1 MKAYQWLTLSA
12 AIVITGFEALLFTS
26 TTRNVS
32 PIETQAVVAAPG
44 ADLATSRTSE
54 PTGRDS
60 PSKS

>member
-26 TTRNVS
+26 ASRSVS
-32 PIETQAVVAAPG
+32 PIETRAALAVPESQPTTS
-44 ADLATSRTSE
+44 LASG
-54 PTGRDS
+54 PTVRNS

>member
-12 AIVITGFEALLFTS
+12 AIVITGFEALVFTS

-44 ADLATSRTSE
+44 ADPATSLASE
-54 PTGRDS
+54 PTGRNS

>member
-44 ADLATSRTSE
+44 ADPATSQTSE
-54 PTGRDS
+54 PTGRNS